1 MDTGKNTLSEDITKQ
16 ILDNEEIRNEIVD
29 KSLKEPAMKEKLN
42 NYCCLPYPIP
52 SNPIPFTITGC
63 GIDHRKAYNIDC
75 KYYDEEHDMGA
86 SIPICTKY
94 DKFGNFDCHN
104 QCGY

>member
-1 MDTGKNTLSEDITKQ
+1 MINKQ
-16 ILDNEEIRNEIVD
+16 FKTMNIKDLIPYE
-29 KSLKEPAMKEKLN
+29 N
-42 NYCCLPYPIP
+42 NPRI
-52 SNPIPFTITGC
+52 N
-63 GIDHRKAYNIDC
+63 DDAVN
-75 KYYDEEHDMGA
+75 DMGA